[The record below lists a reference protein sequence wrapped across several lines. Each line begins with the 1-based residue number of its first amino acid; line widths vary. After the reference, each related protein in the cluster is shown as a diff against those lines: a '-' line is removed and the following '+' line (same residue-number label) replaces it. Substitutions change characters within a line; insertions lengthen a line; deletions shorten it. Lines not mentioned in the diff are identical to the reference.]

1 LVKSAGVTLRNVS
14 DVSLLML
21 MMGHLD
27 KVQGRKRLQKLVFLL
42 QKCDKTPFQYSFI
55 SYLYGPYCSDLQ
67 NDVDRL
73 VSAGYITEDRT
84 NYLYSY
90 EVTRE
95 GKNVSREIEKKYG
108 KNKAKQLYADL
119 DKLDSHRTEDL
130 VKRSKQIMSGMV

>member
-1 LVKSAGVTLRNVS
+1 MVKSAGVTLRNVS

>member
-1 LVKSAGVTLRNVS
+1 
-14 DVSLLML
+14 